1 MADKKSK
8 FISGQKET
16 PDLEIQRTPEGKFI
30 INYAASDPMGLMSPM
45 AGKDLDS
52 VIQSFFGYS
61 GWDEYKRENKK
72 DLTRK
77 VDSETGAA
85 PTVHPFHVAYAFL
98 EFFNNFKA
106 EDYVVVG
113 YPIKPTVQELEPDF
127 EGPIQSEEEYEEDEE
142 RKGKEAEE
150 QARTDARVKSKSE
163 ETTLTT
169 SAEQARK
176 DAETAVPKGP
186 ARNPEDAAE
195 DARKRGIKRGRG
207 PIKLDEITGAG
218 GASEEAALT
227 GLEVTAGQPG
237 PADEEE
243 ARSLTKLQRQV
254 KKKAA
259 DEMELLKAK
268 KKIESII
275 NKRRAFFGTS
285 VVADLGDPQRGVFN
299 NALYAPAE
307 KLENTDA
314 IDRVKQRF
322 NFAAKYQALLMQE
335 FPVQHPNG
343 LYWKNMPKNIDDIVG
358 EPGNALIISFGQD
371 KIKQSVLLRETAR
384 ENLEAI
390 TPSMEVQTGLVFL
403 YGAAKT
409 AAVTAMAIV
418 KTKAYAAAILAGA
431 GPAAA
436 KAAAAAASS
445 TFAAWVGGAASYL
458 GWALVI
464 AAGGIAVGYL
474 ADLLVRMYFEST
486 PTPLVEFTQKFS
498 HLPQAE
504 QPKIFRS
511 KQEKNAWLKAE
522 GRRLAPDGPANMDVD
537 LSDVGG
543 NISDVYNESNW
554 EKRVN
559 DKKIE
564 LKRKALDR
572 KVKRIEQGAQT
583 PEERE
588 TEPADRAEKG
598 YLRGDITLIYE
609 LLPKGWRDGK
619 WLTDAEDV
627 LARRV
632 AANRNVTPE
641 VVFDSERRTLE
652 EIPPILN
659 TYVPGDGLDPNV
671 ADQLERITKGKRYAI
686 EQKEKASYILRSN
699 KARMPSWFEEYYKA
713 VNETHPYFVENYD
726 PPEALGRWAT
736 PDNPYSPTELYKLW
750 KTQNHP
756 AVFLI
761 NELRA
766 QKIID
771 DEVWKEAR
779 IALVGKAV
787 GAGWEDASSI
797 LEDAGVNPQSEE
809 YMKAREA
816 SRTEARITPATDAI
830 EAWRSGTENAYGGID
845 WPGGDASPPMK
856 EGWSD
861 GVEAWEDKDAE
872 TWWSEDHD
880 KLKKFEDPTFQQRRL
895 KIKEMEERYEE
906 ASASE
911 NPSDEQQEVID
922 SLHAQQRKLK
932 VARGGVEN
940 EDGQIV
946 APPGGYTEW
955 KKMGAYARTEY
966 LQTLGIPVP
975 ENVGRF
981 STSETEEMDLEPMDT
996 GPRDKEP
1003 SVLNLEP
1010 MDTGPR
1016 DEEESADLDLAK
1028 PDAPGAGDYKKSR
1041 AERAKAAMARSR
1053 VGAREKEVQEFPD
1066 AGAIGTPEEEDEAD
1080 VRELPDQG
1088 RIGTPEE
1095 EDEADVRELPDQ
1107 GRIGTPEEEDEAEA
1121 PAGGGVPYAFIQDNL
1136 GIGKSTWDTYRNTI
1150 GQIESANKY
1159 GISGGAG
1166 DLYDGRYQIGAAAK
1180 AGGARHARKGG
1191 IDIPDWLPS
1200 YTVKGEPYPGHEPEK
1215 RQMFRD
1221 SPELQE
1227 KIFAGLTVANHK
1239 SLSKSSKYQNL
1250 SKFERLEILGYG
1262 HNQGASDVDPIHLVT
1277 LSTPES
1283 ISKFGGKKKRKKIRS
1298 SEKRFLKTIKP
1309 YDPGATI
1316 SEKPVSVSA
1325 FRWLESDKKL
1335 VGQDAFGTRGTK
1347 YSNALKKAYDPQ
1359 AQGVDDLE
1367 KIRPAELKE
1376 IRALI
1381 FGHSQTGRLS
1391 KAFKKEIAEAGG
1403 VTPKIKKDGVFGGY
1417 NDDLLYDEIKNIE
1430 PDNFTHAYLFLNG
1443 NPGTSKYDAGDKL
1456 RKDSKQAIIRYI
1468 VDTLNVPKENI
1479 LVILP
1484 PVNLTDPRDY
1494 TMKDAIK
1501 VHKKYRA
1508 KYLKLDDSEGLDP
1521 GTTYENKKKEW
1532 LKGVRQKTNF
1542 SKRRGD
1548 GINRAAREFFVSLG
1562 VNVHPQIA
1570 SNRKEDFP
1578 DGYHVGYNT
1587 ELATNSSLNI
1597 LHGAEVAA
1605 PDTAVD
1611 PDPDV
1616 AAVEDNN
1623 QRLEN
1628 LEGALERA
1636 RVELNK
1642 AGNTRGRQAQLTKQ
1656 IKDYEQAISDIT
1668 KAPDPIGSGEPLP
1681 DYAGPAQDQP
1691 IPEFKAKKAEVKKA
1705 MKAVQAARTKPGIS
1719 DDGILTKRLDGP
1731 GGELID
1737 MEADRMATAGALETA
1752 NEGERVGTFGDK
1764 GYVSRGRTKTAA
1776 ANAKRDADILKKY
1789 RSSEEHG
1796 SKAYNA
1802 GLNDVLGPIAWYQEG
1817 NKKKQ
1822 ATEWVKRNIV
1832 RVPAPVYNLITGR
1845 AEIKV
1850 HKDVAAPLISA
1861 IRESQAKYGLP
1872 LTHSGAHYNKGKSSR
1887 FSSHAWGAAIDLD
1900 SFINTFSNNG
1910 MISAQTVRNF
1920 VKNKSTN
1927 SRIDY
1932 SIYYDFKPEARWIDQ
1947 GGKGMDLVRYTVRG
1961 HGTMTPAGYNWKFRN
1976 HGEAGKPA
1984 KPRIT
1989 KKYNI
1994 EHPVLIEQGDTYYDY
2009 MLKCSKARKE
2019 AMSLYNFVAGPT
2031 GDNGIANIF
2040 AKYGFFSGM
2049 MYSSVSTT
2057 AKKDTMHF
2065 EFLPYQNDVIARRG
2079 RQEDDPAI
2087 AAAGSGPQVA
2097 AAEPPAGGAPIS
2109 PGAPGGPMFEGMPGD
2124 MPDIS
2129 ESKDLARLFKVMEEI
2144 NDELV

>member
-142 RKGKEAEE
+142 RKAKESEE

-163 ETTLTT
+163 KTTLAT
-169 SAEQARK
+169 SAEQAQK
-176 DAETAVPKGP
+176 DAE
-186 ARNPEDAAE
+186 D
-195 DARKRGIKRGRG
+195 RGIKRGRG

-227 GLEVTAGQPG
+227 GLEVTAGQAG

-299 NALYAPAE
+299 NALYSPAE

-358 EPGNALIISFGQD
+358 EPGNALILSFGQD
-371 KIKQSVLLRETAR
+371 KIKQSVLLREFNELPIWEIAGA
-384 ENLEAI
+384 LVGQWVVGGAI
-390 TPSMEVQTGLVFL
+390 KKAAAWVAQRA
-403 YGAAKT
+403 AAK
-409 AAVTAMAIV
+409 ALA
-418 KTKAYAAAILAGA
+418 AGA
-431 GPAAA
+431 T
-436 KAAAAAASS
+436 KAAAAAAGE
-445 TFAAWVGGAASYL
+445 AAIAGFFP
-458 GWALVI
+458 WALGALKII
-464 AAGGIAVGYL
+464 AYTGGYL
-474 ADLLVRMYFEST
+474 TIAYVVGKLIAMWLDSR
-486 PTPLVEFTQKFS
+486 PTPLMDFEDKFS
-498 HLPQAE
+498 GLPDSE
-504 QPKIFRS
+504 RPIIFRS
-511 KQEKNAWLKAE
+511 KQERDKWLEAE
-522 GRRLAPDGPANMDVD
+522 GRRIGPDGPTDLDVD
-537 LSDVGG
+537 LGDLNV
-543 NISDVYNESNW
+543 NISDVYNEASW
-554 EKRVN
+554 EENVEN
-559 DKKIE
+559 KKIE

-588 TEPADRAEKG
+588 TEPADRAGKG

-830 EAWRSGTENAYGGID
+830 EAWRAGTENAYGGID
-845 WPGGDASPPMK
+845 WPGPDTSPPMK

-940 EDGQIV
+940 KDGQIV

-981 STSETEEMDLEPMDT
+981 STSETEEMDLETMDTGPRDEEPSVLNLEPMDT
-996 GPRDKEP
+996 GPRDEELDEEP

-1016 DEEESADLDLAK
+1016 DEEEAADLDLAK

-1066 AGAIGTPEEEDEAD
+1066 AGAIGTPEEEGAAD
-1080 VRELPDQG
+1080 VRELPDYG

-1095 EDEADVRELPDQ
+1095 EDAAAASQTGVP
-1107 GRIGTPEEEDEAEA
+1107 
-1121 PAGGGVPYAFIQDNL
+1121 VPYAFIQDNL
-1136 GIGKSTWDTYRNTI
+1136 GIDKRTWDMYRNTI
-1150 GQIESANKY
+1150 GKIESNNKY
-1159 GISGGAG
+1159 AVKGGAG
-1166 DLYDGRYQIGAAAK
+1166 DLYDGRYQIGGPAK
-1180 AGGARHARKGG
+1180 GSAWRIGLK
-1191 IDIPDWLPS
+1191 D
-1200 YTVKGEPYPGHEPEK
+1200 PGHEPEQ

-1221 SPELQE
+1221 NPELQE
-1227 KIFAGLTVANHK
+1227 KIFASLTVGNHK
-1239 SLSKSSKYQNL
+1239 KLMGAEKY
-1250 SKFERLEILGYG
+1250 KAADMGERLAILGYA
-1262 HNQGASDVDPIHLVT
+1262 HNQGGGGASKWLRTGVVGKD
-1277 LSTPES
+1277 
-1283 ISKFGGKKKRKKIRS
+1283 KFGTK
-1298 SEKRFLKTIKP
+1298 
-1309 YDPGATI
+1309 
-1316 SEKPVSVSA
+1316 
-1325 FRWLESDKKL
+1325 
-1335 VGQDAFGTRGTK
+1335 GTK
-1347 YSNALKKAYDPQ
+1347 YYDAIKAALGG
-1359 AQGVDDLE
+1359 GV
-1367 KIRPAELKE
+1367 PASVAKSKVPLKE
-1376 IRALI
+1376 IKALI
-1381 FGHSQTGRLS
+1381 FGHSQTGRYGKVLQKRIES
-1391 KAFKKEIAEAGG
+1391 AGG
-1403 VTPKIKKDGVFGGY
+1403 TLPAGLRVHSARADGEVKTSRKLTPGLSDYIKEVKAEDG
-1417 NDDLLYDEIKNIE
+1417 
-1430 PDNFTHAYLFLNG
+1430 PFTHAYLFLGG
-1443 NPGTSKYDAGDKL
+1443 NTYVPGMSDGKVINQKKYDRYVA
-1456 RKDSKQAIIRYI
+1456 DSPRSKFPDHAVAKKEIIDY
-1468 VDTLNVPKENI
+1468 VVNVLKVPKENI

-1484 PVNLTDPRDY
+1484 PINNDNAYSKSRRLINNKATSFLN
-1494 TMKDAIK
+1494 TM
-1501 VHKKYRA
+1501 
-1508 KYLKLDDSEGLDP
+1508 
-1521 GTTYENKKKEW
+1521 
-1532 LKGVRQKTNF
+1532 
-1542 SKRRGD
+1542 
-1548 GINRAAREFFVSLG
+1548 GI
-1562 VNVHPQIA
+1562 NVHPPVVGGADDFAKDGIHISGNGPLAQGA
-1570 SNRKEDFP
+1570 SSNILGHFSSETGERRRPSSLAQKLSKNRRLAAKLDWKPEDFGATRFDVDLIKKIKAFQEESGLRGIDGVAGPSTIAALRP
-1578 DGYHVGYNT
+1578 D
-1587 ELATNSSLNI
+1587 
-1597 LHGAEVAA
+1597 VAA
-1605 PDTAVD
+1605 PDTAVE

-1616 AAVEDNN
+1616 AAVEDDN

-1628 LEGALERA
+1628 LEAALERA

-1642 AGNTRGRQAQLTKQ
+1642 AGNTPGRQAQLTKQ
-1656 IKDYEQAISDIT
+1656 IKDYEQAISDAT
-1668 KAPDPIGSGEPLP
+1668 KAPEPAGDEAQIATAEPEAPVETKDEDKAGLVSELAKDFAKYEPSKKDPGKKARKKAPGQSARTQRELSE
-1681 DYAGPAQDQP
+1681 DEVTELVDKAQELKKDPKKYVTQVFRFRQQFGDIFKTP
-1691 IPEFKAKKAEVKKA
+1691 QLMKMIEEADNKGLDPEAYVADRVKFVEEDKGVAADSTLALVKAKPPA
-1705 MKAVQAARTKPGIS
+1705 GIK
-1719 DDGILTKRLDGP
+1719 ILDPR
-1731 GGELID
+1731 
-1737 MEADRMATAGALETA
+1737 
-1752 NEGERVGTFGDK
+1752 K
-1764 GYVSRGRTKTAA
+1764 GYVASYIEPFINSLSNVNDGKWIIGDMSLPLGGGKEDQKQIYKDLPMYKNIRFNHSTHTDGTDIDFSLPLKNGGFNGWDEVVSPRQVDVEKILDLIRHASQYTGSRGWEFHLAKNHVNYILN
-1776 ANAKRDADILKKY
+1776 NAKDKQEAKKLFRRY
-1789 RSSEEHG
+1789 RSIGGHYDHLHINFRG
-1796 SKAYNA
+1796 AYA
-1802 GLNDVLGPIAWYQEG
+1802 R
-1817 NKKKQ
+1817 
-1822 ATEWVKRNIV
+1822 KRNLDDM
-1832 RVPAPVYNLITGR
+1832 RR
-1845 AEIKV
+1845 Q
-1850 HKDVAAPLISA
+1850 VA
-1861 IRESQAKYGLP
+1861 
-1872 LTHSGAHYNKGKSSR
+1872 KGNIPTR
-1887 FSSHAWGAAIDLD
+1887 
-1900 SFINTFSNNG
+1900 
-1910 MISAQTVRNF
+1910 
-1920 VKNKSTN
+1920 
-1927 SRIDY
+1927 
-1932 SIYYDFKPEARWIDQ
+1932 P
-1947 GGKGMDLVRYTVRG
+1947 
-1961 HGTMTPAGYNWKFRN
+1961 
-1976 HGEAGKPA
+1976 GEWA
-1984 KPRIT
+1984 T
-1989 KKYNI
+1989 
-1994 EHPVLIEQGDTYYDY
+1994 D
-2009 MLKCSKARKE
+2009 
-2019 AMSLYNFVAGPT
+2019 
-2031 GDNGIANIF
+2031 
-2040 AKYGFFSGM
+2040 
-2049 MYSSVSTT
+2049 
-2057 AKKDTMHF
+2057 
-2065 EFLPYQNDVIARRG
+2065 
-2079 RQEDDPAI
+2079 
-2087 AAAGSGPQVA
+2087 PQVA
-2097 AAEPPAGGAPIS
+2097 GLE
-2109 PGAPGGPMFEGMPGD
+2109 EN
-2124 MPDIS
+2124 IS
-2129 ESKDLARLFKVMEEI
+2129 ESKILTNLFKVMEEI